1 LQRQGTAEAGGGVT
15 LKEINHWMTRI
26 TDAVVNTSTKLNQV
40 ADLDLGLGRKLD
52 RLAAGLSANAEQ
64 KIDRLLDKV
73 DKLADLPS
81 SAQNKLDGA
90 AKKIE
95 RMGEVS
101 AAAEHRVD
109 RLSDKIDKLADVP
122 VSTNQKLDR
131 VVEALLRR
139 EGQ

>member
-1 LQRQGTAEAGGGVT
+1 VT

>member
-1 LQRQGTAEAGGGVT
+1 MTFQ
-15 LKEINHWMTRI
+15 EIDRWMTRI

-81 SAQNKLDGA
+81 SAQNKLEGA